1 MANDQRTAFKISLI
15 FVSVKLNWKWSK
27 VSMEYE
33 NSFQIKESS
42 FKTHLEFGIC
52 DLIIRINFLRFYF
65 PIFPVSVSIEKI
77 YQALKTLYQS
87 KQLEVGQKYSEHS
100 SYFQLSSRCRKMCSN
115 TVFRIWYIT
124 SQLRNYRLPK
134 SYPPGLCQ
142 RCEPKKRLIFS

>member
-1 MANDQRTAFKISLI
+1 
-15 FVSVKLNWKWSK
+15 
-27 VSMEYE
+27 MEYE

-87 KQLEVGQKYSEHS
+87 KQLVFGQKYS
-100 SYFQLSSRCRKMCSN
+100 
-115 TVFRIWYIT
+115 
-124 SQLRNYRLPK
+124 
-134 SYPPGLCQ
+134 
-142 RCEPKKRLIFS
+142 EPKKRLIFS